1 MASHLMRSVFSVV
14 AGPGGGC
21 RSDVQQSNRVE
32 ICQIV
37 VRMRY
42 TATKLLGNVL
52 SGDPYWDAILDLYL
66 AESEERSVYQSAIC
80 IRELSQPSAH
90 RLSSRL
96 EQMGA
101 VIRTPDTF
109 DCRRRNLV
117 LTEEV
122 RQAIDEVMD
131 LMARKIRYQA

>member
-1 MASHLMRSVFSVV
+1 MASHLMRSVLSVV
-14 AGPGGGC
+14 TGPGCGC
-21 RSDVQQSNRVE
+21 RSDVEQSNRAE

-37 VRMRY
+37 MRMRY

-52 SGDPYWDAILDLYL
+52 SSDPYWDAILDLYL
-66 AESEERSVYQSAIC
+66 AGSEERSVYQSAIC

-90 RLSSRL
+90 RLASRL
-96 EQMGA
+96 EKMGA
-101 VIRTPDTF
+101 VIRTPDAF

-131 LMARKIRYQA
+131 LMVRNIRYQV

>member
-1 MASHLMRSVFSVV
+1 MIGDEFMASHLMRSVFSVV

-90 RLSSRL
+90 RLSSRW
-96 EQMGA
+96 E
-101 VIRTPDTF
+101 P
-109 DCRRRNLV
+109 
-117 LTEEV
+117 
-122 RQAIDEVMD
+122 
-131 LMARKIRYQA
+131 